1 MTNILDKSVTAETL
15 ATWYYYRWKI
25 ESYFKLLKSSG
36 FNMEEWQQREPSALF
51 RRLLVVSYSCVLVWK
66 IANDTS
72 ANAKK
77 IREFLVSLS
86 GRLVQKNKEFTHPA
100 LLAGLE
106 NYIQMLD
113 LMSMFSREELLDMKQ
128 ELVKIMGMDI

>member
-1 MTNILDKSVTAETL
+1 
-15 ATWYYYRWKI
+15 
-25 ESYFKLLKSSG
+25 LL
-36 FNMEEWQQREPSALF
+36 L
-51 RRLLVVSYSCVLVWK
+51 LVWK

-77 IREFLVSLS
+77 IRKFLVSLS
-86 GRLVQKNKEFTHPA
+86 GRLVQKDKEFTHPA